1 MDEVLLA
8 QAVQIDGNASAEIQV
23 FVKTKMSTSRDVDK
37 EQITTKR
44 IKDTP
49 PSPPHTQQRP
59 PKNDQMKNFG
69 SLDRRAQTVLWF
81 VAH

>member
-44 IKDTP
+44 IKAP
-49 PSPPHTQQRP
+49 PPTHTQQRP

>member
-44 IKDTP
+44 IKDP
-49 PSPPHTQQRP
+49 PPHTQQRP
-59 PKNDQMKNFG
+59 PKNDQMKTFG